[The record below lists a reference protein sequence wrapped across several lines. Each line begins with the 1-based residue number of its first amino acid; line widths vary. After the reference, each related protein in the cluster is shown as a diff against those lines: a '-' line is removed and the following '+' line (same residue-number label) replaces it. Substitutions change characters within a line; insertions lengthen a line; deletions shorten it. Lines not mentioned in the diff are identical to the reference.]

1 MNKKIF
7 RSSLLTVCLVLAAT
21 IALIMGL
28 LFHFFEKQIQKEL
41 ANEAGF
47 LAHALENEGAGYFDS
62 FDNKNNRLAGN
73 NRITWI
79 DENGTVLFDSRADVS
94 ELDNHADRDEIKTA
108 MKEGKGMSTRYSKT
122 LTEKT
127 VNYAIRLSDGSI
139 LRVSTE
145 QYTVVTILM
154 GMLQP
159 ILFIMFVALILT
171 LVLSARVSKAI
182 IEPINKLDLEIPENN
197 DTYEEL
203 TPLLRKIADQKETIG
218 EQLAD
223 ARKKQKEF
231 NLITENM
238 SEGFLVIDADAN
250 LLTYNSAALNL
261 LEITPPADRSVLL
274 FCRAKEFRGVISD
287 VLSGIKAENTMVREE
302 RSYSLIANP
311 VYEKESVIGAVVVI
325 LDITEREKRDMLRR
339 EFTANVSHE
348 LKTPLTSISGFA
360 ELMKAGDVL
369 ENDVTDF
376 SKSIYDEAQR
386 LITLVNDI
394 IKISELDGQSI
405 PYEKETVDLYE
416 LSKEV
421 IGRLEK
427 EADKKNI
434 TFHLIGGRAEIIGV
448 HKILEEMLYNLCDN
462 AIKYNK
468 ENGTVDVLVNQT
480 GDGVNV
486 IVRDTGI
493 GIPIS
498 HQDRVFE
505 RFYRVDKSHSKK
517 VGGTGL
523 GLAIVKHGALYHH
536 AKLSLESTVDVGTVV
551 TIAFSKN
558 NKDKY
563 MPENS
568 PYKGYAR
575 HIFNAV
581 LTYLLSALYGL
592 SDGNRIK

>member
-7 RSSLLTVCLVLAAT
+7 RSSLLTVCLVLVAT

-28 LFHFFEKQIQKEL
+28 LFHFFEKQIQTEL

-47 LAHALENEGAGYFDS
+47 LAQAVENEGTGYFDG

-79 DENGTVLFDSRADVS
+79 DKNGTVLFDSRANES
-94 ELDNHADRDEIKTA
+94 EMDNHSDRDEIKTA

-203 TPLLRKIADQKETIG
+203 TPLLRKIADQKETIR

-223 ARKKQKEF
+223 ARKKRKEF

-287 VLSGIKAENTMVREE
+287 VLSGIRAENTMVREE

-311 VYEKESVIGAVVVI
+311 VFEKESVIGAVVVI
-325 LDITEREKRDMLRR
+325 LDITEREKRDTLRR
-339 EFTANVSHE
+339 EFTANISHE

-360 ELMKAGDVL
+360 ELMKAGDVP
-369 ENDVTDF
+369 ENDVIDF

-421 IGRLEK
+421 IGHLEN
-427 EADKKNI
+427 EAEKRKV
-434 TFHLIGGRAEIIGV
+434 TFHLIGGRAEIMGV

-468 ENGTVDVLVNQT
+468 ENGMVDVIVNQT
-480 GDGVNV
+480 QDGVNV

-493 GIPIS
+493 GIPVS

-536 AKLSLESTVDVGTVV
+536 AKVSLESTVDVGTAI
-551 TIAFSKN
+551 TIAFSK
-558 NKDKY
+558 K
-563 MPENS
+563 
-568 PYKGYAR
+568 
-575 HIFNAV
+575 
-581 LTYLLSALYGL
+581 
-592 SDGNRIK
+592 

>member
-261 LEITPPADRSVLL
+261 LENTPPADRSVLL

-551 TIAFSKN
+551 TIAFSK
-558 NKDKY
+558 K
-563 MPENS
+563 
-568 PYKGYAR
+568 
-575 HIFNAV
+575 
-581 LTYLLSALYGL
+581 
-592 SDGNRIK
+592 

>member
-171 LVLSARVSKAI
+171 LVLSARVSKSI

-536 AKLSLESTVDVGTVV
+536 AKLSLKSTVDVGTVV
-551 TIAFSKN
+551 TIAFSK
-558 NKDKY
+558 K
-563 MPENS
+563 
-568 PYKGYAR
+568 
-575 HIFNAV
+575 
-581 LTYLLSALYGL
+581 
-592 SDGNRIK
+592 

>member
-182 IEPINKLDLEIPENN
+182 IEPINKLDLEVPENN
-197 DTYEEL
+197 ETYEEL

-261 LEITPPADRSVLL
+261 LEITPPADRNVLL

-523 GLAIVKHGALYHH
+523 GLAIVKHGAMYHH
-536 AKLSLESTVDVGTVV
+536 AKISLESIVDVGTAI
-551 TIAFSKN
+551 TIAFAK
-558 NKDKY
+558 
-563 MPENS
+563 
-568 PYKGYAR
+568 
-575 HIFNAV
+575 I
-581 LTYLLSALYGL
+581 
-592 SDGNRIK
+592 

>member
-7 RSSLLTVCLVLAAT
+7 RSSLLTVCFVLVAT

-28 LFHFFEKQIQKEL
+28 LFHFFEKQIQTEL
-41 ANEAGF
+41 ANEAGL
-47 LAHALENEGAGYFDS
+47 LAQALENEGTGYFDS
-62 FDNKNNRLAGN
+62 FDDENNRLAGN

-79 DENGTVLFDSRADVS
+79 HKNGTVLFDSRADAS
-94 ELDNHADRDEIKTA
+94 EMDDHADRDEIKTA

-122 LTEKT
+122 LMEKT
-127 VNYAIRLSDGSI
+127 VNHAIRLSDGSI

-154 GMLQP
+154 RMLQP
-159 ILFIMFVALILT
+159 ILFILFVALILT
-171 LVLSARVSKAI
+171 LVLSARISKAI
-182 IEPINKLDLEIPENN
+182 IEPINRLDLEVPENN

-203 TPLLRKIADQKETIG
+203 TPLLRKIAVQKKTIE

-250 LLTYNSAALNL
+250 LLTYNPAALNL

-287 VLSGIKAENTMVREE
+287 VLSGIKAENTMVRDE

-311 VYEKESVIGAVVVI
+311 VFEKGSVIGAVVVI
-325 LDITEREKRDMLRR
+325 LDITEREKRDTLRR

-360 ELMKAGDVL
+360 ELMKAGDVP
-369 ENDVTDF
+369 ENDVIDF
-376 SKSIYDEAQR
+376 SGSIYDEAQR

-405 PYEKETVDLYE
+405 PFEKEMVDLYG
-416 LSKEV
+416 LSNEV

-434 TFHLIGGRAEIIGV
+434 TFHLIGGRAEIMGV

-468 ENGTVDVLVNQT
+468 ENGMVDVIVNQT
-480 GDGVNV
+480 QDGVHV
-486 IVRDTGI
+486 IVRDNGI
-493 GIPIS
+493 GIPQA

-536 AKLSLESTVDVGTVV
+536 AKVSLESTVDAGTAI
-551 TIAFSKN
+551 TIAFSDG
-558 NKDKY
+558 DK
-563 MPENS
+563 MITGMEEP
-568 PYKGYAR
+568 
-575 HIFNAV
+575 
-581 LTYLLSALYGL
+581 
-592 SDGNRIK
+592 

>member
-47 LAHALENEGAGYFDS
+47 LAHALANEGAGYFDS

-480 GDGVNV
+480 EDGVNV

-551 TIAFSKN
+551 TIAFSK
-558 NKDKY
+558 K
-563 MPENS
+563 
-568 PYKGYAR
+568 
-575 HIFNAV
+575 
-581 LTYLLSALYGL
+581 
-592 SDGNRIK
+592 

>member
-223 ARKKQKEF
+223 ARKKQREF

-551 TIAFSKN
+551 TIAFSK
-558 NKDKY
+558 K
-563 MPENS
+563 
-568 PYKGYAR
+568 
-575 HIFNAV
+575 
-581 LTYLLSALYGL
+581 
-592 SDGNRIK
+592 

>member
-7 RSSLLTVCLVLAAT
+7 RSSLLTVCLVLVAT

-47 LAHALENEGAGYFDS
+47 LAQAVENEGTGYFDG
-62 FDNKNNRLAGN
+62 FDNKINKVQN
-73 NRITWI
+73 NRITLI
-79 DENGTVLFDSRADVS
+79 NKNGTVLFDNRADAS
-94 ELDNHADRDEIKTA
+94 ALDNHADRDEIKTA
-108 MKEGKGMSTRYSKT
+108 MKDGEGMSTRYSKT

-127 VNYAIRLSDGSI
+127 VNYAMRLSDGSI

-145 QYTVVTILM
+145 QYTVITILL

-171 LVLSARVSKAI
+171 LVLSSRVSKAI
-182 IEPINKLDLEIPENN
+182 IEPINRLDLEAPENN

-203 TPLLRKIADQKETIG
+203 TPLLRKIADQKETIE

-223 ARKKQKEF
+223 AHKKQKEF

-238 SEGFLVIDADAN
+238 SEGFLVIDSDAN

-261 LEITPPADRSVLL
+261 LEIVPPADRSVLL
-274 FCRAKEFRGVISD
+274 FCRAKEFRDIISD
-287 VLSGIKAENTMVREE
+287 VLSGNAAENIMVRDGS
-302 RSYSLIANP
+302 SYSLIANP
-311 VYEKESVIGAVVVI
+311 VFENETVIGAVVVI

-360 ELMKAGDVL
+360 ELMKAGDVP
-369 ENDVTDF
+369 ENDVIDF
-376 SKSIYDEAQR
+376 SQSIYDEAQR

-394 IKISELDGQSI
+394 IKISELDGQNI
-405 PYEKETVDLYE
+405 TFENEPVDLYE

-421 IGRLEK
+421 IRRLENQ
-427 EADKKNI
+427 AHKKNV
-434 TFHLIGGRAEIIGV
+434 TFHLIGGKAEIMGV
-448 HKILEEMLYNLCDN
+448 HNILDEMLYNLCDN

-480 GDGVNV
+480 REDVSV
-486 IVRDTGI
+486 IVRDAGI
-493 GIPIS
+493 GIPPA
-498 HQDRVFE
+498 HQNRVFE

-523 GLAIVKHGALYHH
+523 GLAIVKHGAICHH
-536 AKLSLESTVDVGTVV
+536 AKISLESTVDVGTAI
-551 TIAFSKN
+551 TIAF
-558 NKDKY
+558 
-563 MPENS
+563 
-568 PYKGYAR
+568 A
-575 HIFNAV
+575 
-581 LTYLLSALYGL
+581 SAP
-592 SDGNRIK
+592 K

>member
-62 FDNKNNRLAGN
+62 FDNKNNKLAGN

-122 LTEKT
+122 LMEKT

-182 IEPINKLDLEIPENN
+182 IEPINKLDLEVPENN
-197 DTYEEL
+197 ETYEEL

-311 VYEKESVIGAVVVI
+311 VFEKESVIGAVVVI
-325 LDITEREKRDMLRR
+325 LDITEREKRDALRR

-551 TIAFSKN
+551 TIAFSK
-558 NKDKY
+558 K
-563 MPENS
+563 
-568 PYKGYAR
+568 
-575 HIFNAV
+575 
-581 LTYLLSALYGL
+581 
-592 SDGNRIK
+592 

>member
-7 RSSLLTVCLVLAAT
+7 RSSLLTVCLVLVAT
-21 IALIMGL
+21 IVLIMGL
-28 LFHFFEKQIQKEL
+28 LFHFFEKQIQTEL

-47 LAHALENEGAGYFDS
+47 LAQALENEGAGYFDS

-551 TIAFSKN
+551 TIAFSK
-558 NKDKY
+558 K
-563 MPENS
+563 
-568 PYKGYAR
+568 
-575 HIFNAV
+575 
-581 LTYLLSALYGL
+581 
-592 SDGNRIK
+592 

>member
-62 FDNKNNRLAGN
+62 FDNKNNKLAGN

-261 LEITPPADRSVLL
+261 LEITPPADRNVLL

-551 TIAFSKN
+551 TIAFSK
-558 NKDKY
+558 K
-563 MPENS
+563 
-568 PYKGYAR
+568 
-575 HIFNAV
+575 
-581 LTYLLSALYGL
+581 
-592 SDGNRIK
+592 

>member
-7 RSSLLTVCLVLAAT
+7 RSSLLTVCLVLTAT

-203 TPLLRKIADQKETIG
+203 TPLLRKIADLKETIG

-238 SEGFLVIDADAN
+238 SEGFLVIDANAN

-551 TIAFSKN
+551 TIAFSK
-558 NKDKY
+558 K
-563 MPENS
+563 
-568 PYKGYAR
+568 
-575 HIFNAV
+575 
-581 LTYLLSALYGL
+581 
-592 SDGNRIK
+592 

>member
-7 RSSLLTVCLVLAAT
+7 RSSLLTVCLVLAAA

-47 LAHALENEGAGYFDS
+47 LAHALENEGAEYFDS
-62 FDNKNNRLAGN
+62 FDNKNNKLAGN

-182 IEPINKLDLEIPENN
+182 IEPINKLDLEVPENN
-197 DTYEEL
+197 ETYEEL

-311 VYEKESVIGAVVVI
+311 VFEKESVIGAVVVI
-325 LDITEREKRDMLRR
+325 LDITEREKRDALRR

-462 AIKYNK
+462 AMKYNK
-468 ENGTVDVLVNQT
+468 ENGMVDVLVNQT

-551 TIAFSKN
+551 TIAFSK
-558 NKDKY
+558 K
-563 MPENS
+563 
-568 PYKGYAR
+568 
-575 HIFNAV
+575 
-581 LTYLLSALYGL
+581 
-592 SDGNRIK
+592 

>member
-171 LVLSARVSKAI
+171 LVLSARVSKVI

-462 AIKYNK
+462 AMKYNK

-551 TIAFSKN
+551 TIAFSK
-558 NKDKY
+558 K
-563 MPENS
+563 
-568 PYKGYAR
+568 
-575 HIFNAV
+575 
-581 LTYLLSALYGL
+581 
-592 SDGNRIK
+592 

>member
-94 ELDNHADRDEIKTA
+94 ELDNHANRDEIKTA

-551 TIAFSKN
+551 TIAFSK
-558 NKDKY
+558 K
-563 MPENS
+563 
-568 PYKGYAR
+568 
-575 HIFNAV
+575 
-581 LTYLLSALYGL
+581 
-592 SDGNRIK
+592 

>member
-182 IEPINKLDLEIPENN
+182 IEPINKLDLEVPENN
-197 DTYEEL
+197 ETYEEL

-261 LEITPPADRSVLL
+261 LEITPPADRNVLL

-311 VYEKESVIGAVVVI
+311 VFEKESVIGAVVVI
-325 LDITEREKRDMLRR
+325 LDITEREKRDALRR

-462 AIKYNK
+462 AMKYNK

-551 TIAFSKN
+551 TIAFSK
-558 NKDKY
+558 K
-563 MPENS
+563 
-568 PYKGYAR
+568 
-575 HIFNAV
+575 
-581 LTYLLSALYGL
+581 
-592 SDGNRIK
+592 

>member
-41 ANEAGF
+41 VNEAGF

-287 VLSGIKAENTMVREE
+287 VLSGIKAENTMVREK

-551 TIAFSKN
+551 TIAFSK
-558 NKDKY
+558 K
-563 MPENS
+563 
-568 PYKGYAR
+568 
-575 HIFNAV
+575 
-581 LTYLLSALYGL
+581 
-592 SDGNRIK
+592 

>member
-203 TPLLRKIADQKETIG
+203 TPLLRKISDQKETIG

-287 VLSGIKAENTMVREE
+287 VLSGIKAENTMVRGE

-551 TIAFSKN
+551 TIAFSK
-558 NKDKY
+558 K
-563 MPENS
+563 
-568 PYKGYAR
+568 
-575 HIFNAV
+575 
-581 LTYLLSALYGL
+581 
-592 SDGNRIK
+592 

>member
-261 LEITPPADRSVLL
+261 LEITPPADRNVLL

-551 TIAFSKN
+551 TIAFSK
-558 NKDKY
+558 K
-563 MPENS
+563 
-568 PYKGYAR
+568 
-575 HIFNAV
+575 
-581 LTYLLSALYGL
+581 
-592 SDGNRIK
+592 

>member
-1 MNKKIF
+1 M
-7 RSSLLTVCLVLAAT
+7 AAT

-41 ANEAGF
+41 VNEAGF

-238 SEGFLVIDADAN
+238 SEGFLVIDTDAN

-551 TIAFSKN
+551 TIAFSK
-558 NKDKY
+558 K
-563 MPENS
+563 
-568 PYKGYAR
+568 
-575 HIFNAV
+575 
-581 LTYLLSALYGL
+581 
-592 SDGNRIK
+592 

>member
-7 RSSLLTVCLVLAAT
+7 RSSLLTVCLVLVAT

-551 TIAFSKN
+551 TIAFSK
-558 NKDKY
+558 K
-563 MPENS
+563 
-568 PYKGYAR
+568 
-575 HIFNAV
+575 
-581 LTYLLSALYGL
+581 
-592 SDGNRIK
+592 

>member
-21 IALIMGL
+21 ITLIMGL

-203 TPLLRKIADQKETIG
+203 TPLLRKIADQKETIW

-238 SEGFLVIDADAN
+238 SEGFLVIDADTN

-274 FCRAKEFRGVISD
+274 FCRAKEFRGIISD

-551 TIAFSKN
+551 TIAFSK
-558 NKDKY
+558 K
-563 MPENS
+563 
-568 PYKGYAR
+568 
-575 HIFNAV
+575 
-581 LTYLLSALYGL
+581 
-592 SDGNRIK
+592 

>member
-122 LTEKT
+122 LMEKT

-182 IEPINKLDLEIPENN
+182 IEPINKLDLEVPENN
-197 DTYEEL
+197 ETYEEL

-311 VYEKESVIGAVVVI
+311 VFEKESVIGAVVVI
-325 LDITEREKRDMLRR
+325 LDITEREKRDALRR

-462 AIKYNK
+462 AMKYNK

-551 TIAFSKN
+551 TIAFSK
-558 NKDKY
+558 K
-563 MPENS
+563 
-568 PYKGYAR
+568 
-575 HIFNAV
+575 
-581 LTYLLSALYGL
+581 
-592 SDGNRIK
+592 

>member
-171 LVLSARVSKAI
+171 LVLSARVSKSI

-468 ENGTVDVLVNQT
+468 ENGTVDVLINQT

-505 RFYRVDKSHSKK
+505 RFYQVDKSHSKK

-551 TIAFSKN
+551 TIAFSK
-558 NKDKY
+558 K
-563 MPENS
+563 
-568 PYKGYAR
+568 
-575 HIFNAV
+575 
-581 LTYLLSALYGL
+581 
-592 SDGNRIK
+592 

>member
-405 PYEKETVDLYE
+405 PYERETVDLYE

-551 TIAFSKN
+551 TIAFSK
-558 NKDKY
+558 K
-563 MPENS
+563 
-568 PYKGYAR
+568 
-575 HIFNAV
+575 
-581 LTYLLSALYGL
+581 
-592 SDGNRIK
+592 

>member
-311 VYEKESVIGAVVVI
+311 VFEKESVIGAVVVI
-325 LDITEREKRDMLRR
+325 LDITEREKRDALRR

-462 AIKYNK
+462 AMKYNK

-551 TIAFSKN
+551 TIAFSK
-558 NKDKY
+558 K
-563 MPENS
+563 
-568 PYKGYAR
+568 
-575 HIFNAV
+575 
-581 LTYLLSALYGL
+581 
-592 SDGNRIK
+592 